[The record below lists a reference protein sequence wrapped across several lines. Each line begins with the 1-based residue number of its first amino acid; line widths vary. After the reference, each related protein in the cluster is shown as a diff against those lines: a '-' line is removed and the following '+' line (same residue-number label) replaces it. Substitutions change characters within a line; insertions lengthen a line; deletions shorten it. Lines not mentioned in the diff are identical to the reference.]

1 MQAEIAALEPA
12 PPDPAQL
19 EKERLAKEEARRA
32 QLERL
37 LKRAGVI
44 TTVLR
49 KFIAEWTAARQ
60 AEQDAARAAAA
71 AKASGK
77 KKGKKKEAKKKEPA
91 GKDGKKKAPK
101 TPVAEAW
108 SNMMSAMDEL
118 VNKNKRVNL
127 EDMYRGAEM
136 LSPTELCTLR
146 NIMATANKK
155 VFPTD
160 GMNLNQL
167 NVKNA
172 LWAAAA
178 AHEYAVVDRALAAPA
193 QGLAAM
199 RDKGV
204 GARQLVEL
212 GYREG
217 DLLRAGFSHEDV
229 CEVAHH
235 DPARLRAAGL
245 SAAELVAGSSRG
257 AGAGALPPP
266 LQGFRGLQRLRAAGY
281 SAAELVAAGLD
292 NAWDLRQ
299 AGFSAAD
306 VFTGGVPAEALRPA
320 GYGVPELQPATFL
333 GPSFAPLQTS
343 DPRLLPSPL
352 EGTRGGIWPRM
363 LQTQPPVLTLK
374 DPGRSGGGAGV
385 SGGGAGGG
393 VGATLRH
400 AATGMRTAR
409 ATPAASTAAAS
420 PAGVAGL
427 QGLADQLPAR
437 NVGWGEA
444 GGGGGAALAPVLSR
458 TGSVAGSARSGT

>member
-1 MQAEIAALEPA
+1 MQAETVAVEA

-19 EKERLAKEEARRA
+19 IKERLAKEEARRA

-44 TTVLR
+44 TTALR
-49 KFIAEWTAARQ
+49 KFIAEWTTARQ
-60 AEQDAARAAAA
+60 AELDAARAAAA
-71 AKASGK
+71 AKAGGK

-127 EDMYRGAEM
+127 EDMYRGTEM
-136 LSPTELCTLR
+136 LSPSELCTLR

-193 QGLAAM
+193 LGLAAV

-204 GARQLVEL
+204 GARQLLEL

-229 CEVAHH
+229 CEVSNH

-245 SAAELVAGSSRG
+245 SAAEVVAGCSRG
-257 AGAGALPPP
+257 GGVGGLPAG
-266 LQGFRGLQRLRAAGY
+266 LQGFRGVQRLRAAGY
-281 SAAELVAAGLD
+281 SATELVAAGLD

-299 AGFSAAD
+299 AGFSAAE
-306 VFTGGVPAEALRPA
+306 VFTAGVPAEALRPA

-333 GPSFAPLQTS
+333 GPSFAPLQDS

-363 LQTQPPVLTLK
+363 LQTQPPALTLK
-374 DPGRSGGGAGV
+374 DAGRSGGGAGV
-385 SGGGAGGG
+385 SGGGGL
-393 VGATLRH
+393 GATSRL

-409 ATPAASTAAAS
+409 AAPAASTASAS
-420 PAGVAGL
+420 PAGTGV

-444 GGGGGAALAPVLSR
+444 GSALPAAPGLSR
-458 TGSVAGSARSGT
+458 TGSAAGSVRSGTLGM

>member
-1 MQAEIAALEPA
+1 MQAETVAVEA

-19 EKERLAKEEARRA
+19 IKERLAKEEARRA

-44 TTVLR
+44 TTALR
-49 KFIAEWTAARQ
+49 KFIAEWTTARQ
-60 AEQDAARAAAA
+60 AELDAARAAAA
-71 AKASGK
+71 AKAGGK

-127 EDMYRGAEM
+127 EDMYRGTEM
-136 LSPTELCTLR
+136 LSPSELCTLR

-193 QGLAAM
+193 LGLAA
-199 RDKGV
+199 RSRYTDACASSEWEAV
-204 GARQLVEL
+204 ASSIQSPDFLRLSSNPL
-212 GYREG
+212 SPTAPFAGYREG

-229 CEVAHH
+229 CEVSNH

-245 SAAELVAGSSRG
+245 
-257 AGAGALPPP
+257 
-266 LQGFRGLQRLRAAGY
+266 LQRCG
-281 SAAELVAAGLD
+281 GLHCGC
-292 NAWDLRQ
+292 A
-299 AGFSAAD
+299 
-306 VFTGGVPAEALRPA
+306 
-320 GYGVPELQPATFL
+320 
-333 GPSFAPLQTS
+333 
-343 DPRLLPSPL
+343 
-352 EGTRGGIWPRM
+352 RG
-363 LQTQPPVLTLK
+363 
-374 DPGRSGGGAGV
+374 S
-385 SGGGAGGG
+385 
-393 VGATLRH
+393 
-400 AATGMRTAR
+400 
-409 ATPAASTAAAS
+409 PAARR
-420 PAGVAGL
+420 L
-427 QGLADQLPAR
+427 R
-437 NVGWGEA
+437 
-444 GGGGGAALAPVLSR
+444 R
-458 TGSVAGSARSGT
+458 T